1 MRPYE
6 RKKFKLLIILSG
18 FLIFYN
24 EVFVYWLAYFNWPT
38 LHQISLFYHKNGSLI
53 HDINERPVR
62 LLLVAD
68 PQLIGENDEPWFI
81 GWLARW
87 DADRYLKSS
96 FVLAN
101 SYLKPDATIFLGDLF
116 DEGLKAND
124 DQMDRY
130 FERFESIFHS
140 RKMAKKFGIK
150 QFYISGDNDVGG
162 EYFGDRN
169 NRLVKRFE
177 KYFGPNVDM
186 FKFNSFI
193 NFIRLDLD
201 YTGSFYFGNKRKY
214 VRSLIE
220 KNIDTDAQVEQK
232 DKYTIIL
239 NHLSLMRTDPKQLND
254 VIIK

>member
-1 MRPYE
+1 MRLLD
-6 RKKFKLLIILSG
+6 RKKIKFFFILSG
-18 FLIFYN
+18 FLVFYN
-24 EVFVYWLAYFNWPT
+24 EVFVYWLAYLNWPT
-38 LHQISLFYHKNGSLI
+38 IHKNSLFYHKNGSLI
-53 HDINERPVR
+53 LDINERPVR

-87 DADRYLKSS
+87 DADRYLRSS
-96 FVLAN
+96 FVMAN
-101 SYLKPDATIFLGDLF
+101 SYIKPDATIFLGDLF
-116 DEGLKAND
+116 DEGLKATD

-130 FERFESIFHS
+130 FERFEAIFHS
-140 RKMAKKFGIK
+140 RKMSQKFGIK

-186 FKFNSFI
+186 YKLNSYIKFL
-193 NFIRLDLD
+193 RLDLD
-201 YTGSFYFGNKRKY
+201 YTGSFYFGNKQKY
-214 VRSLIE
+214 VRSLVE
-220 KNIDTDAQVEQK
+220 KNMAKDNEMEQR

-239 NHLSLMRTDPKQLND
+239 NHLSLMRTDPRQLSD
-254 VIIK
+254 VTIK